1 MNPQTTQTA
10 QEKAQELLALEQEL
24 VLSSFSNEDALNLGM
39 QAVAYIHEAKK
50 SGVYIEIR
58 RGENIVFS
66 HCMDGANWDNRLF
79 AQRKLNTVTK
89 FEHCSMY
96 AGEKYITKGRQ
107 FYDYYAP
114 QEYQCAGGGFPI
126 VIPGTGMVGMIGVSG
141 LSAAEDHEVCVEALR
156 RFLKKA

>member
-1 MNPQTTQTA
+1 
-10 QEKAQELLALEQEL
+10 
-24 VLSSFSNEDALNLGM
+24 
-39 QAVAYIHEAKK
+39 
-50 SGVYIEIR
+50 
-58 RGENIVFS
+58 
-66 HCMDGANWDNRLF
+66 MDGANWDNRLF

-126 VIPGTGMVGMIGVSG
+126 AIPGTGMVGMIGVSG
-141 LSAAEDHEVCVEALR
+141 LSAAEDHEVCVETLR

>member
-1 MNPQTTQTA
+1 MSTPNIQAA
-10 QEKAQELLALEQEL
+10 QEKASELLALEQKL
-24 VLSSFSNEDALNLGM
+24 VLSSFSNEDALKIGLE
-39 QAVAYIHEAKK
+39 AVAYIHEANK

-58 RGENIVFS
+58 RGENVVFS

-79 AQRKLNTVTK
+79 AERKLNTVTK

-96 AGEKYITKGRQ
+96 AGEKYITKGCL

-126 VIPGTGMVGMIGVSG
+126 VITGIGMVGMIGVSG
-141 LSAAEDHEVCVEALR
+141 LSAAEDHQVCAEALR
-156 RFLKKA
+156 RFLNKA

>member
-24 VLSSFSNEDALNLGM
+24 VLSSFSNEDALNIGM

-89 FEHCSMY
+89 CEHCSMY
-96 AGEKYITKGRQ
+96 AG
-107 FYDYYAP
+107 
-114 QEYQCAGGGFPI
+114 
-126 VIPGTGMVGMIGVSG
+126 
-141 LSAAEDHEVCVEALR
+141 
-156 RFLKKA
+156 